1 MSFMQSPTQAQP
13 VVAPEQ
19 APAQAPRPDFITTV
33 GPDGTN
39 LRLLIPKSTAE
50 VQELLAQRNELSDQ
64 LSNVASRRASLSEQI
79 MSAPSGAS
87 RTGLEDRVRLLDR
100 RILQIESE
108 LDATGRQL
116 ASAPAGLMEE
126 TRAEGGGGGG
136 GADFEEGLM
145 AGGFSVLFLLPII
158 LFFARRRWKKP
169 RAAAPAPLVGES
181 DGRLERLE
189 RGMEAIAIEIERVSE
204 GQRFVTRLLS
214 ESHVPLGASHRI
226 PQPLQ
231 ARSEDPAKA

>member
-1 MSFMQSPTQAQP
+1 MQSPTQAQP
-13 VVAPEQ
+13 AVAP
-19 APAQAPRPDFITTV
+19 APPPAQAPPAPVTITTV
-33 GPDGTN
+33 GPEGTTQT
-39 LRLLIPKSTAE
+39 LQIPKTAAE
-50 VQELLAQRNELSDQ
+50 VGELLAHRNELTDQ
-64 LSNVASRRASLSEQI
+64 LSNVTARRSSLSEQI
-79 MSAPSGAS
+79 ISAPSGAS

-100 RILQIESE
+100 RILQIEGE

-116 ASAPAGLMEE
+116 ASAPVGLMEE
-126 TRAEGGGGGG
+126 TRAEGRGGGGD
-136 GADFEEGLM
+136 DFEEGLM
-145 AGGFSVLFLLPII
+145 AGGFSVLLLLLPIV

-169 RAAAPAPLVGES
+169 RAATPAQLTGES

-214 ESHVPLGASHRI
+214 ESQTPLGALHRI
-226 PQPLQ
+226 PQSAQ